1 MTIDEAIKLLSKDTS
16 ISEIHRLRDKG
27 LSHTEVTDKIQEA
40 MDMGIEALEKDI
52 AKDIHIYANGTEHC
66 PNCDANLTGMGF
78 KFCVECGQAL
88 DI

>member
-1 MTIDEAIKLLSKDTS
+1 MTKEQAIKLL
-16 ISEIHRLRDKG
+16 G
-27 LSHTEVTDKIQEA
+27 EVTGKEEINRLEQEGLDKETILDIIQEA
-40 MDMGIEALEKDI
+40 LDMGIEALEKQI

-78 KFCVECGQAL
+78 KYCVECGQAL